1 MPAFPETDCRENT
14 KPENRIVPRFFSGWS
29 FKSWS
34 STMGRFSSGQTSNS
48 TDAYPANAS
57 HDTSDVVDKRLNPI
71 SFPSRESSSHEKAD
85 ILTPQT
91 VPITGVNMKQTA
103 VNPPIIGTGPDTIW
117 TTVDISTEVSSSEP
131 FNSGWPAPLDI
142 VIVLD
147 NVYAPSPL
155 IKTAGL
161 IF

>member
-1 MPAFPETDCRENT
+1 MH
-14 KPENRIVPRFFSGWS
+14 
-29 FKSWS
+29 
-34 STMGRFSSGQTSNS
+34 
-48 TDAYPANAS
+48 DANNEF
-57 HDTSDVVDKRLNPI
+57 DKRLNLI

-85 ILTPQT
+85 ILTPQI